1 LTGRATDRGEGDP
14 GRRSLSTAGWM
25 PGSETATR
33 GDGQHAEETRSIA
46 ISPSSSRSRPDEA
59 GRGRRGRRRPFSPAK
74 PALERAAKARQ
85 SGLGG
90 RAHPEASFSA
100 TRLRRE
106 TAGSGEMQMQI
117 PCPHPRPDSES
128 VRHPD
133 KRLPR
138 HLTCLITNH
147 WRIEGR
153 GQS

>member
-46 ISPSSSRSRPDEA
+46 ISHSSSRSRPDEA

-106 TAGSGEMQMQI
+106 TAGSGERCRCRSHA
-117 PCPHPRPDSES
+117 P
-128 VRHPD
+128 
-133 KRLPR
+133 
-138 HLTCLITNH
+138 T
-147 WRIEGR
+147 R
-153 GQS
+153 GQILRRLGTRTNGCRGTSHA